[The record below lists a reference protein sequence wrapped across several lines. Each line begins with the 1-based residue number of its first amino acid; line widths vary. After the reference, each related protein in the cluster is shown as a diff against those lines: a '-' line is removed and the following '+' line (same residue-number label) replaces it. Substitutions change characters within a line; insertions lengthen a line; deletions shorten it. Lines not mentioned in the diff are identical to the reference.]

1 MGGKK
6 RYVMNPFPSMELSAG
21 DKVQLQKTANGFLV
35 ECLHSYEM
43 FLKEGGH
50 NVDERRWKP
59 LKTRENLRLFLEREV
74 RTTTDGNHSMMNEAS
89 EQAGTPVSLCIGKMQ
104 GTLDDVVFGTVST
117 TSEDMCFNATR
128 STLVRRYQRAA
139 LPSASSDSHAAFR
152 HRHQSQLQEEPSNSP
167 SSTII
172 LTALTVTDP
181 MPAWGPSPFEP
192 LQLSVENAAKLGEI
206 ARVFVQDSMRSYE
219 KYLYEDQR
227 RLDERRWKLTKQRD
241 GVQVYVEQP
250 LKERRKVGGA
260 SQDELE
266 REYRRQ
272 LQCTAAG
279 EKVTAAAA
287 ASLADLPLLLAVGT
301 IAGTLDDA
309 IQEREG
315 LVDVYV
321 RAILNPCGSIIR
333 SLVVRSVADA
343 IISVTEIAE
352 CAQKK
357 KLAWLAKTSRE
368 NRRRRVM
375 QTAVAAVVEANRTN
389 SPTAQS
395 NVTSTT
401 SSSATTRPSVPLP
414 VSETPASTSAM
425 EKCTS
430 CQKRSVHRSPSG
442 SLVNTYDKRLDR
454 NRCKLCYKFVC
465 SSCRVKHKLT
475 FMKPQ
480 GGLLRRDLRFC
491 GRCVDRA
498 RAADTMAIASEELAS
513 RYEFSEFYQSLSPRF
528 NGSSGRSIGI

>member
-1 MGGKK
+1 
-6 RYVMNPFPSMELSAG
+6 
-21 DKVQLQKTANGFLV
+21 
-35 ECLHSYEM
+35 
-43 FLKEGGH
+43 
-50 NVDERRWKP
+50 
-59 LKTRENLRLFLEREV
+59 
-74 RTTTDGNHSMMNEAS
+74 
-89 EQAGTPVSLCIGKMQ
+89 
-104 GTLDDVVFGTVST
+104 
-117 TSEDMCFNATR
+117 
-128 STLVRRYQRAA
+128 
-139 LPSASSDSHAAFR
+139 
-152 HRHQSQLQEEPSNSP
+152 
-167 SSTII
+167 
-172 LTALTVTDP
+172 

-309 IQEREG
+309 MYGAVNSTLDVMRIKSSYVGDNMADGAVLATIVEPSPSDPFHSLTVKWMENEQLHVLKPVVKNRDFVYLEVTGLAELDTGERVGYHLLHSVNFPQTPELEGRVRANLSVGALYRQEREG

-375 QTAVAAVVEANRTN
+375 QTAH
-389 SPTAQS
+389 
-395 NVTSTT
+395 NVKLCHDATQC
-401 SSSATTRPSVPLP
+401 SSSSLRDSSVYQRNGEVHV
-414 VSETPASTSAM
+414 VSKAFGS
-425 EKCTS
+425 
-430 CQKRSVHRSPSG
+430 QISVWQFG
-442 SLVNTYDKRLDR
+442 EY
-454 NRCKLCYKFVC
+454 
-465 SSCRVKHKLT
+465 HKLT

-513 RYEFSEFYQSLSPRF
+513 RDEFSEFYQSLSPRF

>member
-1 MGGKK
+1 
-6 RYVMNPFPSMELSAG
+6 
-21 DKVQLQKTANGFLV
+21 
-35 ECLHSYEM
+35 
-43 FLKEGGH
+43 
-50 NVDERRWKP
+50 
-59 LKTRENLRLFLEREV
+59 
-74 RTTTDGNHSMMNEAS
+74 
-89 EQAGTPVSLCIGKMQ
+89 
-104 GTLDDVVFGTVST
+104 
-117 TSEDMCFNATR
+117 
-128 STLVRRYQRAA
+128 
-139 LPSASSDSHAAFR
+139 
-152 HRHQSQLQEEPSNSP
+152 
-167 SSTII
+167 
-172 LTALTVTDP
+172 

-206 ARVFVQDSMRSYE
+206 ARVFVQDSMRSYK
-219 KYLYEDQR
+219 KYLDEDQR
-227 RLDERRWKLTKQRD
+227 RLDDRRWKLTKQRD

-287 ASLADLPLLLAVGT
+287 ASLEDLPLLLAVGT

-343 IISVTEIAE
+343 IISVTAIAE

-357 KLAWLAKTSRE
+357 KLEWLANTSRE

-375 QTAVAAVVEANRTN
+375 QTAVAAVVEANRIN

-513 RYEFSEFYQSLSPRF
+513 RDEFSEFYQSLSPRF